1 MTTIDDKGAFREA
14 LFAKLEEI
22 RGMIYA
28 YVDAAGWHDLKD
40 NDFVSLKEFRDLL
53 DLNLLYCNCSW
64 LEEIAKDRL

>member
-1 MTTIDDKGAFREA
+1 METIEDKDRFRED
-14 LFAKLEEI
+14 LIAKLEEI

-28 YVDAAGWHDLKD
+28 YVDEAGWHDLND